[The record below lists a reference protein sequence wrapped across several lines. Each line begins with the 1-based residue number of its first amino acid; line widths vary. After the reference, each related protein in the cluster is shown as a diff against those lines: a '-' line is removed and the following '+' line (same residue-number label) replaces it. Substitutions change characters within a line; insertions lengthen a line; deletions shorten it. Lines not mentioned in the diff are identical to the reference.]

1 MLYAPPPS
9 LQCAPLTTITETEGI
24 TQDYII
30 QTYTEASSA
39 NPPGESKTDRESLKT
54 VTNVE
59 SFKPIENTLNNLPSG
74 TSTEVSKE
82 ALLESSSFDE
92 LEKETLQCLEEV
104 EAAFQERH
112 EKYEEALYL
121 KAMGTMSCPI

>member
-1 MLYAPPPS
+1 MLYVPPS
-9 LQCAPLTTITETEGI
+9 ALKCAPLATITETEG
-24 TQDYII
+24 TSQDYLI

-39 NPPGESKTDRESLKT
+39 NPPGESTTDRKSLKDLKSDD
-54 VTNVE
+54 
-59 SFKPIENTLNNLPSG
+59 SFKPTENTLNNLPSG
-74 TSTEVSKE
+74 TEVSEE

-104 EAAFQERH
+104 EAAFQKRH
-112 EKYEEALYL
+112 ERYEEALYL

>member
-1 MLYAPPPS
+1 MLYAPPS
-9 LQCAPLTTITETEGI
+9 LKCAPLATITETEG
-24 TQDYII
+24 TCQDYLI

-39 NPPGESKTDRESLKT
+39 NPPGESTTDRESPKA
-54 VTNVE
+54 VTNVD
-59 SFKPIENTLNNLPSG
+59 SFEPIENTLNNLPSG
-74 TSTEVSKE
+74 SSTEVSE
-82 ALLESSSFDE
+82 EGLLRSSSFEE